1 MPDADIE
8 AVKRLHK
15 ALARADADAIC
26 AAVTPDFSWHMI
38 GLSEFPIGQ
47 LRQGG
52 QGMVD
57 YLTDL
62 LAVIEFQRVT
72 RHTYLERGSTV
83 VSLGSARGHVKA
95 NGKTV
100 ETDYVQVFE
109 VRDGKVARA
118 REYVDTDAFR
128 AVLPQP

>member
-1 MPDADIE
+1 MPDSGIE

-15 ALARADADAIC
+15 ALGRADADAIC
-26 AAVTPDFSWHMI
+26 AAVTSDFSWHMI

-47 LRQGG
+47 PRQGG

-62 LAVIEFQRVT
+62 LAVIDFQRVI
-72 RHTYLERGSTV
+72 RHTYLEQGHTV
-83 VSLGSARGHVKA
+83 VSLGSARGRVKA

-100 ETDYVQVFE
+100 ETDYAQVFE

-118 REYVDTDAFR
+118 REYVDADAFR
-128 AVLPQP
+128 LVLPQP